1 MNTLPTL
8 LFYLFYMLSV
18 IISYRIKW
26 KKINWFAVV
35 SFTLLLG
42 LRGNGI
48 DYHGYS
54 DQFDYLYSLNYG
66 LFDENF
72 FNAEYLYS
80 KQNFEFGY
88 LIVLKLCKLFSLN
101 NIFFFSSIAF
111 AQMFFLDKFI
121 RRFDDNRIKQFL
133 VFFFFTTLMFVE
145 SFNVMRQLLA
155 ILIFINLIE
164 YIEKRDLKRYLI
176 YCGLLYFIH
185 SSSFILIPLYFIIN
199 KDYLEKPL
207 LQLLVYLC
215 AVIFANIFIN
225 KILQS
230 FDYLYAILAGIDM
243 RAVGYLNTESEV
255 TMSTDFQTTKYTTE
269 IFRLFTVC
277 FFIYNSKLYKLQY
290 GVWGTVLY
298 NLTFI
303 GFIIQEFIFGIS
315 LQRLNYYFYYC
326 SFAVLSL
333 MCFMNIVEHKNG
345 KFGIAFSY
353 SVMLLYLLWFI
364 NSVFQ
369 GAAEC
374 APYEFSKLL

>member
-18 IISYRIKW
+18 IISYGLKW

-48 DYHGYS
+48 DYHAYS
-54 DQFDYLYSLNYG
+54 GQFDYLYSLNYG

-72 FNAEYLYS
+72 FNAEYFYS

-230 FDYLYAILAGIDM
+230 FDYLYAILASIDM
-243 RAVGYLNTESEV
+243 RVVGYLNTESEV
-255 TMSTDFQTTKYTTE
+255 TRSTDFQTTKYTTE

-353 SVMLLYLLWFI
+353 SVMLLHLLWFI
-364 NSVFQ
+364 NSVFL